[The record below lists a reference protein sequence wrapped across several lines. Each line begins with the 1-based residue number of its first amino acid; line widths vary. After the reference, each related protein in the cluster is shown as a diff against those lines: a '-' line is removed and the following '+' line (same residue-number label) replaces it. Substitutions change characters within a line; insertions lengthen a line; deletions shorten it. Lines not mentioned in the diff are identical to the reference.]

1 MRYVQAVFA
10 FASVAA
16 GLILLAA
23 CSGIKIQ
30 TLPAPTVS
38 MNPVPTQTL
47 PANPKPTAPANPKVT
62 TPANPLEPDYG
73 PPVVTDP
80 KKLAQDLYDDD
91 KKGNAFRGYV
101 GKNLEIEGVITT
113 RSRADGFPIKDEKV
127 PIGEI
132 DFVVPVT
139 DKAGKAQDYHVHS
152 RFKDPIPPEDPRYA
166 GLAVGKKVTTRGHLT
181 GGGGVQSPHATLN
194 DCVLVVK

>member
-10 FASVAA
+10 FAWVAA
-16 GLILLAA
+16 GLILLTA

-30 TLPAPTVS
+30 TFPAPTVQI
-38 MNPVPTQTL
+38 NPVPTPTR
-47 PANPKPTAPANPKVT
+47 PAKPKETSPAK
-62 TPANPLEPDYG
+62 PLEPDYG

-91 KKGNAFRGYV
+91 KKGTAFGRYV
-101 GKNLEIEGVITT
+101 GKNLEIEGVITALA
-113 RSRADGFPIKDEKV
+113 RADGFPIKDEKV

-139 DKAGKAQDYHVHS
+139 DKAGKTQDYHVHS
-152 RFKDPIPPEDPRYA
+152 RFKEPIAPEDSRYA

-194 DCVLVVK
+194 ECVLVVK